1 MSPADLMALTG
12 ALVEQ
17 VRNMSAA
24 MQAAVNQLVED
35 GWTEAQAREVV
46 VAMMVSG
53 MRGQAT
59 PAEDG
64 EVAA

>member
-17 VRNMSAA
+17 VRSMSAA

>member
-24 MQAAVNQLVED
+24 MQAAVNQLVTD